1 MNHCVTYWFYLL
13 LTSIYSERLVYI
25 RGMEER
31 YHPPHRLLSRS
42 IGILIFINFDW
53 RYPVKSYF
61 LKFILAAGVVLGL
74 AACGG
79 SDDPAP
85 AAAPTKNIVEL
96 AVATP
101 ALSTLVDA
109 VTKAGLTSTLSGPG
123 PFTVFAPTN
132 DAFAKLGTA
141 TIATLLNETPTAAT
155 LSGILKY
162 HVVSGK
168 VLKADIK
175 LGQDITTVNTGKFK
189 INQVGTNF
197 IITDAKGGTSTI
209 VITDNIAT
217 NGVVHVIDTV
227 ISP

>member
-1 MNHCVTYWFYLL
+1 MN
-13 LTSIYSERLVYI
+13 R
-25 RGMEER
+25 
-31 YHPPHRLLSRS
+31 
-42 IGILIFINFDW
+42 
-53 RYPVKSYF
+53 YF
-61 LKFILAAGVVLGL
+61 LKIILAAGVALGL

-85 AAAPTKNIVEL
+85 VAAPTKNIVEL

-101 ALSTLVDA
+101 ALSTLVTA
-109 VTKAGLTSTLSGPG
+109 VTAAGLTSTLSGPG

-155 LSGILKY
+155 LAGILKY
-162 HVVSGK
+162 HVVPGK
-168 VLKADIK
+168 VLKADLVPPL
-175 LGQDITTVNTGKFK
+175 LGGDINTVNGAKFK

-209 VITDNIAT
+209 VITDNLAT